1 MCQVKPGSPEFHHQ
15 GRGRG
20 NQSGPRAEGVT
31 ASPGSWRGSE
41 APTRPLDR
49 CLTEQTTSLTEKQ
62 CQEQVIIPQAFTVR
76 LKGRGIIRQ
85 QTGAWLTTEQWL
97 CFF

>member
-1 MCQVKPGSPEFHHQ
+1 MKPGSPEFHHQ

-20 NQSGPRAEGVT
+20 NQSGPRAERVT

-41 APTRPLDR
+41 APTRALGR
-49 CLTEQTTSLTEKQ
+49 CLTEQTPSLTEKQ
-62 CQEQVIIPQAFTVR
+62 CHEQIIMPEAFTVR

-85 QTGAWLTTEQWL
+85 QIGA
-97 CFF
+97 